1 MALKKKHEE
10 HENHERWLVSYA
22 DFITLLFAF
31 FVVLYATSNKD
42 QSKAKEF
49 EDSVREHMNL
59 SGPGEGGSKIFS
71 HQTHL
76 GTSFLKKG
84 VSTSGTSVGIDT
96 SAGSIKDPTMEAI
109 KNETDRNRKI
119 QLAMEE
125 KQFKKNLATIYAAL
139 KEEIENGKIKIA
151 RTEQTKSIIIRFEE
165 NISFPVGKADIQDSF
180 QPILKKLA
188 SVLLDVKGRIQVA
201 GHTDDQKL
209 PPDSEFKNN
218 WALSSARANAVVEQ
232 LVRYANT
239 LEERVIIES
248 YGATKPIAKNDSIYN
263 RAKNRRIEII
273 VTYGL

>member
-49 EDSVREHMNL
+49 EDSVRENMHL

-109 KNETDRNRKI
+109 KNESERNRKI

-125 KQFKKNLATIYAAL
+125 KQFKQNLAAIYAGL
-139 KEEIENGKIKIA
+139 KDEIESGKIKIA
-151 RTEQTKSIIIRFEE
+151 RGDKQIIIRFEE
-165 NISFPVGKADIQDSF
+165 NVSFKPAQANLNNEFLPTI
-180 QPILKKLA
+180 KKLA
-188 SVLLDVKGRIQVA
+188 TVLTEVKGRIQVA

-209 PPDSEFKNN
+209 PANSEFKNN
-218 WALSSARANAVVEQ
+218 WALSSARANSVVEQ
-232 LVRYANT
+232 LVNYASS
-239 LEERVIIES
+239 LETRVVIEAHGS
-248 YGATKPIAKNDSIYN
+248 TKPISKNDSIYS
-263 RAKNRRIEII
+263 RAKNRRIEVII
-273 VTYGL
+273 QNGK